1 MGPYKGGQAEY
12 RGVPYGDFNCL
23 KLPPGEEH
31 EADFVLLADIFPTGY
46 HGCEL
51 AQVSTGESVAVYGA
65 GPVGLMAAYSAL
77 IRGASKVFVVD
88 RVPERLQR
96 AREIGALPIDFS
108 QADPVDQI
116 KEQTGGGGAR
126 KGGGAGGHHAQAPGG
141 PDEAPGPVWHS
152 LVAIARSAVHA

>member
-1 MGPYKGGQAEY
+1 MGPYKGG
-12 RGVPYGDFNCL
+12 RGELLGVRHGGFSGL

-96 AREIGALPIDFS
+96 AREIGALPICFS
-108 QADPVDQI
+108 QAAPLDQI
-116 KEQTGGGGAR
+116 KEQTGGESAPQRGAAR
-126 KGGGAGGHHAQAPGG
+126 RHPGHAA
-141 PDEAPGPVWHS
+141 
-152 LVAIARSAVHA
+152 